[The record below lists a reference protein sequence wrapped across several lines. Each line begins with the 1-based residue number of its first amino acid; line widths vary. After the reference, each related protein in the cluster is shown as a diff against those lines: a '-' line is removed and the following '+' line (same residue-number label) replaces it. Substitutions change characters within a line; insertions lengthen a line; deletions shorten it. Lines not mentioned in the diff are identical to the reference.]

1 MTTADEIQRLR
12 GLLKIEQHEQ
22 EQKWLSKGS
31 DYKQLRSEG
40 ALLYPIH
47 VNKRRFGF
55 ADYPVLELSFSY
67 TISNPSFRSCVP
79 VALFDAE
86 SGEHVN
92 GSLISLSE
100 YRGEVILYTHDFPD
114 FIENKNIGI
123 RLTPD
128 TKSFD
133 QMHGILKR
141 IEKNENPSLSK
152 KFEIIHGI
160 QPLPQS
166 TKVEVKT
173 WMNKALNASQKGAV
187 EHILGE
193 QLITIVHGPPGTGKT
208 TTLIEAI
215 HQLVNQDKKIVVA
228 TPSNAA
234 VDHLAE
240 GLLKS
245 ELKIIRL
252 GNTLKAKES
261 IWKYTPEGI
270 LSQPDLAKQLKKLRI
285 RADEYRRMAGQYK
298 RQFGKDEREQ
308 RNLLHKEVKAIRGEI
323 QQLSELYLHREL
335 KEAQVV
341 LGTPIGLRDKLIY
354 DIDFDYFFLDEAA
367 QCLEPLAWVG
377 ADLAEKMVLAG
388 DPFQLPPTVLS
399 EKSEKEGL
407 SISMLEQ
414 AFNSNL
420 DKHLLAIQYRMPPEI
435 IGFSSQYFYDNAL
448 KSFKETSDLE
458 DPLVFIDT
466 AGADFAETKED
477 DGSIHNGQEL
487 EVIHKLLP
495 EWKNEFK
502 SLSFISPYAD
512 QVARAHNLFPD
523 IRTSTIDSY
532 QGQEDEMII
541 LSLVRS
547 NQNGTIGFLKDYR
560 RMNVALTRAQRKLVV
575 IGDSATLGND
585 DFYRQFLDYV
595 EGINGYKSVFEFLY

>member
-1 MTTADEIQRLR
+1 MTKEDEIHRLR
-12 GLLKIEQHEQ
+12 GLLKLEQHEQ

-40 ALLYPIH
+40 VLLYPIQ

-55 ADYPVLELSFSY
+55 ADYPVLEFSFSY
-67 TISNPSFRSCVP
+67 TISNPSFRSGVP

-86 SGEHVN
+86 SSEHVN

-100 YRGEVILYTHDFPD
+100 YRGEVILYTHDFLD

-128 TKSFD
+128 TRSFD

-141 IEKNENPSLSK
+141 IEKNENPDLTK
-152 KFEIIHGI
+152 KFELIHGI
-160 QPLPQS
+160 QPFPES
-166 TKVEVKT
+166 TKGEVTT
-173 WMNKALNASQKGAV
+173 WINGDLNPSQKNAV

-193 QLITIVHGPPGTGKT
+193 QIISIVHGPPGTGKT

-215 HQLVNQDKKIVVA
+215 HQLVKQDKKIVVA
-228 TPSNAA
+228 APSNAA

-240 GLLKS
+240 GLIKS

-261 IWKYTPEGI
+261 IWKFTPEGI

-298 RQFGKDEREQ
+298 RQFGKEEREQ

-399 EKSEKEGL
+399 AQAEKQGL
-407 SISMLEQ
+407 SVSILEQ
-414 AFNSNL
+414 AFHAHL
-420 DKHLLAIQYRMPPEI
+420 PKHLLAIQYRMPPEI
-435 IGFSSQYFYDNAL
+435 VGFSSQYFYENEL
-448 KSFKETSDLE
+448 KSFKETSGVE
-458 DPLVFIDT
+458 APLVFIDT
-466 AGADFAETKED
+466 AGADFAEIKED
-477 DGSIHNGQEL
+477 DGSIHNVQEL
-487 EVIHKLLP
+487 EVILKLLP

-502 SLSFISPYAD
+502 SISFISPYAG
-512 QVARAHNLFPD
+512 QVARAHKLFPD
-523 IRTSTIDSY
+523 IRSSTIDSY

-547 NQNGTIGFLKDYR
+547 NQNGTIGFLSDYR

-585 DFYRQFLDYV
+585 DFYRQFLDYL